1 MPNKIN
7 CQQCGKENVS
17 CVDDKWEECLSCT
30 LNGMHSEVL
39 KDVKK
44 HGLEYTRNEWKIT
57 IEGKEFKETF
67 EKLAP
72 SEKNQ
77 VNDMLR
83 TIEDDLFPE
92 RKKARIRNRNL
103 LIVGIVIAVLIVFRT
118 IAYFYGKV
126 VNKKKEVKE

>member
-1 MPNKIN
+1 
-7 CQQCGKENVS
+7 
-17 CVDDKWEECLSCT
+17 
-30 LNGMHSEVL
+30 
-39 KDVKK
+39 
-44 HGLEYTRNEWKIT
+44 
-57 IEGKEFKETF
+57 
-67 EKLAP
+67 LAP